1 MFWLYLIVAVVA
13 VLVIA
18 VAAMRSLGARLPE
31 EHVATVSLRLP
42 QAPNAV
48 WKVISDAAGH
58 VEWAAGVTNVVRLED
73 RDGKP
78 AWRQHMGRN
87 SFVLVTTE
95 SVPPARLVRTID
107 DDHKMFSGSWTY
119 ELSAEDDGTLVRL
132 TERGRIPSPFARFV
146 MHKFM
151 DPAMYARKHLVS
163 LAKKF
168 GEPAERVQG

>member
-1 MFWLYLIVAVVA
+1 MVWLYVILGVLAILIVAVA
-13 VLVIA
+13 V
-18 VAAMRSLGARLPE
+18 MRALGARLPE
-31 EHVATVSLRLP
+31 EHVATVSVQLP
-42 QAPNAV
+42 QSPDAV
-48 WKVISDAAGH
+48 WRVIADAAGH

-95 SVPPARLVRTID
+95 SQPPARLVRTID

-119 ELSAEDDGTLVRL
+119 ELTAEGGGTLVRL
-132 TERGRIPSPFARFV
+132 TERGRVPSPFARYM

-168 GEPAERVQG
+168 GEPAARVQS